1 MSKKVMQ
8 KIVSIEKPT
17 ELSAEKV
24 ELGLQDDMTKLI
36 SDTDKVVADVE
47 LISDSAQRALNIAK
61 SSGRNINSLINKIE
75 SKLNEVESA
84 AKELGVDARN
94 IKGYDKLSRISK
106 QVLKNYN
113 SYVQRANKTLRT
125 LIMS

>member
-1 MSKKVMQ
+1 M
-8 KIVSIEKPT
+8 
-17 ELSAEKV
+17 
-24 ELGLQDDMTKLI
+24 
-36 SDTDKVVADVE
+36 E

-106 QVLKNYN
+106 QVLKNYD
-113 SYVQRANKTLRT
+113 SYVQRANKNLRT